1 MSPRIALATSC
12 TSALGKLSVTSLGPP
27 ARAPARFGPV
37 KVCVPGKT
45 SDCVWPVRT
54 GLFADGVAGGP
65 SAMAALDTASRQSVE
80 RTNRFI
86 VISLVVVAV
95 VGIVGR
101 GGGVGDRAV
110 RPEGGLGRP
119 RRTARGL
126 RLQPCDVEVER
137 AALAVAV
144 EDELFGLD
152 GDEFPARD
160 LLAHLHAPE
169 AAVGVA
175 HQRRGRVVA
184 GDGGAEHLDAVEVAR
199 VLGLR

>member
-12 TSALGKLSVTSLGPP
+12 TSALGKLSVTSLSP
-27 ARAPARFGPV
+27 AAWAPARFGPV

-45 SDCVWPVRT
+45 SDWVWPVRT
-54 GLFADGVAGGP
+54 GLFAGGVAGGP
-65 SAMAALDTASRQSVE
+65 SAMAALDTASRQSVA

-86 VISLVVVAV
+86 VISLVVVVAV

-101 GGGVGDRAV
+101 GRAGDRAV
-110 RPEGGLGRP
+110 RPEGGLGGP

-126 RLQPCDVEVER
+126 RLQPRDVEVER

-152 GDEFPARD
+152 
-160 LLAHLHAPE
+160 
-169 AAVGVA
+169 
-175 HQRRGRVVA
+175 
-184 GDGGAEHLDAVEVAR
+184 
-199 VLGLR
+199 